1 MSAVVG
7 LALGIALL
15 SNTLSKAAPS
25 LVVAAKRSSAPAF
38 TLKDSSGRDV
48 RLADYQGKVVLLNFW
63 ATWCGPCKAEIPW
76 FVEFEKKYQ
85 NAGLVVVGVS
95 MDEDGWKSVRPYMDT
110 MHVSYRV
117 LLADESVAAKYG
129 GIESLPL
136 TLLIDRQGLLAARH
150 IGLTSKRN
158 YEDDVLQ
165 LIHN

>member
-7 LALGIALL
+7 LVLGIALL
-15 SNTLSKAAPS
+15 STPLSKAAPS
-25 LVVAAKRSSAPAF
+25 LVESAKRSAAPAF

-85 NAGLVVVGVS
+85 NEGLVVLGVS
-95 MDEDGWKSVRPYMDT
+95 MDEDGWKSVRPYLDKMT
-110 MHVSYRV
+110 VSYKP
-117 LLADESVAAKYG
+117 LLGDESVAAKYG

-136 TLLIDRQGLLAARH
+136 TLLIDRQGRIAARH
-150 IGLTSKRN
+150 VGRN